1 MCNATSPGD
10 QGLCYTQTEC
20 SNMGGRV
27 AGVCAQGFGVCC
39 LCNEIPTYYLLDI
52 LELEYTFNVV
62 FLSVEFKCPGSS
74 ER

>member
-39 LCNEIPTYYLLDI
+39 LCNEIPTY
-52 LELEYTFNVV
+52 
-62 FLSVEFKCPGSS
+62 
-74 ER
+74 